1 MSVSARL
8 APSFLTAT
16 DFCAIARHTHFI
28 ISLDAIRLPRCLE
41 WASRNGEKAIE
52 SVNAR
57 RKCSKNQKSYK
68 KIKIIIS
75 LD

>member
-1 MSVSARL
+1 MNQRR
-8 APSFLTAT
+8 FLTAT

-28 ISLDAIRLPRCLE
+28 ISLDAIRLPRDAWNGQAETVKKPRC
-41 WASRNGEKAIE
+41 GEK
-52 SVNAR
+52 R
-57 RKCSKNQKSYK
+57 SKNQKSYK